1 MMRVFGFPASRR
13 GFVEVCFQQ
22 VYGTMF
28 CCATLI
34 SEKILSGIICLDLN
48 KILPGAKSLSQGSTA
63 SMEREFATE
72 LKRKAQVFIFCPQ
85 QRKPRAEKQRDGLHH
100 EIRIPKEV
108 SNSLLEV
115 ICPWLRWGGCHGV
128 CSKHTKRQSNLSI
141 PSSVYPQSLEAC
153 GLYPSGGSGGQVS
166 VREPRSW
173 LILAIGAL
181 GALRAARDQI
191 WTSAGHTV

>member
-1 MMRVFGFPASRR
+1 MMRVLGFPASRR

-128 CSKHTKRQSNLSI
+128 CSKHTKRQGNLSI

-191 WTSAGHTV
+191 

>member
-28 CCATLI
+28 CYATLI

-72 LKRKAQVFIFCPQ
+72 LESKARFSSAVLSKGSQEQRNKGMGCAMKFVFLKKSPTLCWKLFLHGWDGVAATVFAPNTWKSKAISASHPQ
-85 QRKPRAEKQRDGLHH
+85 CTLSHLKPAGCT
-100 EIRIPKEV
+100 
-108 SNSLLEV
+108 LLEA
-115 ICPWLRWGGCHGV
+115 RED
-128 CSKHTKRQSNLSI
+128 KRVFGNPTL
-141 PSSVYPQSLEAC
+141 L
-153 GLYPSGGSGGQVS
+153 GSFRQ
-166 VREPRSW
+166 
-173 LILAIGAL
+173 
-181 GALRAARDQI
+181 
-191 WTSAGHTV
+191 